1 MNEENKILYHTSTTE
16 NDSILDFKS
25 PKQFSKTKLT
35 EFNYFNGEQKKKT
48 NIKFKNF
55 IKSQRDNKKKKRTRK
70 EKKFARITIFYRII
84 IF

>member
-1 MNEENKILYHTSTTE
+1 MNEENKPLYDISTTE

-35 EFNYFNGEQKKKT
+35 EFNYFNGDQKKKT

-55 IKSQRDNKKKKRTRK
+55 IKSQRDNKKKKNKKRK
-70 EKKFARITIFYRII
+70 EICKNHNLL
-84 IF
+84 